1 MSRKDS
7 EIFMPLDGREKPLK
21 QAVVKNLHRIVASSL
36 DFLGGTLRPF
46 LSYSGKETFIAVQDR
61 DPYLERLLLAL
72 HGRK

>member
-7 EIFMPLDGREKPLK
+7 EVLIRLDGREKPLK
-21 QAVVKNLHRIVASSL
+21 QAVVKSLHRIIASSL
-36 DFLGGTLRPF
+36 DFLGGTLKPL
-46 LSYSGKETFIAVQDR
+46 LSHPGKETFIAVQDR